1 MLLTSPV
8 AFLEETVKS
17 SIWFCNCNSY
27 SCFSLFNFQ
36 LKVIKFQNRERQNWD
51 ESKQN
56 VQPFSFT
63 GEETLK
69 CEIVFCKRM
78 SHLMLY
84 VPYVLCTYVHMYYL
98 CEVRSPVLGS
108 LFQGRNYKYK
118 DVTYCIY
125 YTLLPKLWIQKGSL
139 FPPNVQ
145 LLRIIIWAEYGT
157 GLGNCLMS
165 CQ

>member
-27 SCFSLFNFQ
+27 SCFSLFDFQ

-84 VPYVLCTYVHMYYL
+84 VPHTTCVKSVAQY
-98 CEVRSPVLGS
+98 
-108 LFQGRNYKYK
+108 QGHSFKA
-118 DVTYCIY
+118 
-125 YTLLPKLWIQKGSL
+125 G
-139 FPPNVQ
+139 
-145 LLRIIIWAEYGT
+145 IINTKMSHTAYIT
-157 GLGNCLMS
+157 HS
-165 CQ
+165 CQNYGYRKAPYFLPMFSFLGLSFGQSMEQDQGTA